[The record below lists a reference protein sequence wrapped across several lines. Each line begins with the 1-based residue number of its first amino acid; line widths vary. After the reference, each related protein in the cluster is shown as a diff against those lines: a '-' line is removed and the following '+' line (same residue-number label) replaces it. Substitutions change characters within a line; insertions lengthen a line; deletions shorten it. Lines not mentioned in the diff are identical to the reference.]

1 MLFCDFLS
9 FVIKLF
15 FKWVCSYPLGAS
27 YGKLHWFQFSARF
40 NMAFASTVCVA
51 SVSVGFLSAE
61 RAAF

>member
-15 FKWVCSYPLGAS
+15 FKWVCSYLLGAS

-40 NMAFASTVCVA
+40 NMAFAS
-51 SVSVGFLSAE
+51 VSVGFLSAE